1 MVVEVLARMA
11 ESKLTALIIFAA
23 IEDST
28 ETLETIKS
36 GVGHPKDNK
45 DKCVD
50 YHKHD
55 ESYPRCT

>member
-1 MVVEVLARMA
+1 MA